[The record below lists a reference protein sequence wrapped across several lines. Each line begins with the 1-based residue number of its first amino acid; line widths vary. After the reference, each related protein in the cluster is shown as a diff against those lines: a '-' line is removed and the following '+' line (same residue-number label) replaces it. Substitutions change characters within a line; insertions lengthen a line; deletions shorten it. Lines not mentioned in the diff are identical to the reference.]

1 MEDIMYHL
9 RVRRENQKPILIVIG
24 TMALLYLLYVFGYLS
39 IFNISEV
46 KTEIPNTCHAWDY
59 SHINKQ
65 QQKCRYNAR
74 YPLSLPKKMTLG
86 KKFPIAIIADLD
98 EERSKVTGEKMKWQ
112 SFLKKGFLIKSNDNS
127 YEVEWANRDML
138 TSRINEKGRGFEL
151 SELCVFNGKLYAIDD
166 RTGIVY
172 NIKDGKAVPWVILMD
187 GNGDNEKGFKGEW
200 LTVRDGVLYVGGLG
214 KEWTTKE
221 GDFLNYN
228 PLFVKSIDQF
238 GAVEHHNWT
247 LNYLKIR
254 ASVNI
259 HFPGYMI
266 HEAVMWS
273 NHKKRW
279 YFLPRRMSELRYDD
293 AADERRGTNVLI
305 SADKNFENIQYIYV
319 GHIEPTHGFSSFKFV
334 PDTEDN
340 VIVAL
345 KSKEVEGDIG
355 TYVMVF
361 ETDTGKVLMEE
372 RFIEKNKYEGI
383 EFI

>member
-1 MEDIMYHL
+1 MYQL

-24 TMALLYLLYVFGYLS
+24 TMAVLYLLYVFGYLS
-39 IFNISEV
+39 IFNISEI

-59 SHINKQ
+59 SHMNKQ

-74 YPLSLPKKMTLG
+74 YPLSLPKKMTWG
-86 KKFPIAIIADLD
+86 QKYPIAIIADLD

-127 YEVEWANRDML
+127 YEVEWASRDTL

-172 NIKDGKAVPWVILMD
+172 NIKDDKAIPWVILMD

-266 HEAVMWS
+266 HEAVM
-273 NHKKRW
+273 
-279 YFLPRRMSELRYDD
+279 
-293 AADERRGTNVLI
+293 
-305 SADKNFENIQYIYV
+305 
-319 GHIEPTHGFSSFKFV
+319 
-334 PDTEDN
+334 
-340 VIVAL
+340 
-345 KSKEVEGDIG
+345 
-355 TYVMVF
+355 
-361 ETDTGKVLMEE
+361 
-372 RFIEKNKYEGI
+372 
-383 EFI
+383 